1 MAAPYAFATL
11 LTSDFYLP
19 GALALAAALK
29 DVHPTPAIPPEVEF
43 QTVCLVTPE
52 TVDVSTIKLLRK
64 AYDVVIG
71 VEVIAQ
77 EDDKGLKLLGR
88 PDLNTV
94 LTKLHVFR
102 LTQYSKIIFMDADVL
117 PIWPLSHLFSLPH
130 EFSAVPD
137 VGWPDIFNSGVM
149 VLSPGE
155 DKFTELNT
163 LFKSKGSWD
172 GGDQGLLNEWRGGD
186 WNRLSFTYNTT
197 PTAAYT
203 YAPAYER
210 FGSQIKAIHFIGP
223 NKPWNLIPHRPPFSG
238 KADSSP
244 VTEFSQAYDY
254 TSLLDR
260 WFYVYDTYYRSQS
273 IVPEAEFEVKRYTS
287 AWDEQSGAEAEAVS
301 VVSSIVPTSALGL
314 EDLKRLALEGMS
326 VVPSDNRS
334 GEGDYKSMPLEG
346 RVDLMRPRPEPQEA
360 QREATIIT
368 REPQAKV
375 VPSTSVQSDDFPTYR
390 PPPPAPSNIPPSSH
404 PQSIP
409 LQPIFSIPPPQLQ
422 ADDMYHEPSHPP
434 GNLQADIV
442 YHEPTHPLDDLQ
454 SDITYHEPP
463 RPLDQHE
470 QLKGQEQSRLEVP
483 SYPAEAPKKQTQRL
497 EQRPPPRPVSPPKVA
512 WNPAIEPPPTT
523 APASSVFP
531 SDTYF
536 PNVWDQRPS
545 KLHDQARQY
554 RAPHQQPS
562 SPTPD
567 SGAFF
572 QPPPTPEIPESL
584 RKQGHYRQV
593 TGDDHL
599 GLSPSPDRS
608 KVKPVFPWEEQPR
621 HMPGRVFPASDAP
634 SPSQFL
640 SPVSEEP
647 LPLAAPFSPPFSSR
661 SQTLSPLQG
670 LPASLTYANAWDT
683 VPSIQK
689 YASRLVRSPVLPL
702 APAFESDDW
711 RRRGGRSWDD
721 RTEASSRDGDDEDNA
736 DDDDEAPAQSLW
748 AEDSD
753 NETHTSKARSRG
765 SSVSSGYVSKAK
777 KKEYRVRGVQ
787 TISPEMRSQGVQVD
801 TISQSPSRST
811 DKLGSTRKQ
820 WAPLSVATPSAPVV
834 VSQVSGGPELSMT
847 TTYPSPAGG
856 MRSPRE
862 YAFPDT
868 PGTARAGKEASAISP
883 PPRQAETG
891 SPSIARQLSHDGSSL
906 ASPPSSVGPLSPP
919 DSQPFSVTS
928 PRKPGRVFDPARGVE
943 VFKRGSEEVLARFLK
958 MSSWE
963 E

>member
-1 MAAPYAFATL
+1 MAALYAFATL

-29 DVHPTPAIPPEVEF
+29 DVHPTPAIPPEVDF

-64 AYDVVIG
+64 AFNVVVG

-102 LTQYSKIIFMDADVL
+102 LTQYSKIIFLDADVL
-117 PIWPLSHLFSLPH
+117 PIRPLSHLFSLPH

-155 DKFTELNT
+155 DKFNELNT
-163 LFKSKGSWD
+163 LLKSKGSWD
-172 GGDQGLLNEWRGGD
+172 GGDQGLLNEWRGGE

-223 NKPWNLIPHRPPFSG
+223 NKPWNSIPHRPPFSG
-238 KADSSP
+238 QQDSSA
-244 VTEFSQAYDY
+244 VTQVSQAYDY

-260 WFYVYDTYYRSQS
+260 WFHVYDTYYRSQS
-273 IVPEAEFEVKRYTS
+273 IIPEAEFEVRRYTS
-287 AWDEQSGAEAEAVS
+287 AWDEQSGAEADAVS
-301 VVSSIVPTSALGL
+301 SVSSIVPSGALGL

-326 VVPSDNRS
+326 AVSSDNRS

-346 RVDLMRPRPEPQEA
+346 RVDLMRPQQEPEDKVQP
-360 QREATIIT
+360 EATIIIRKPEAEAGPSMSVQT
-368 REPQAKV
+368 DDISTYHPPTS
-375 VPSTSVQSDDFPTYR
+375 VPSDV
-390 PPPPAPSNIPPSSH
+390 PSSSPPH
-404 PQSIP
+404 PIP
-409 LQPIFSIPPPQLQ
+409 LQPISPTPPPQLQ
-422 ADDMYHEPSHPP
+422 ADSVHPEPPRPPIQLQADIMYHEPTRPP
-434 GNLQADIV
+434 V
-442 YHEPTHPLDDLQ
+442 H
-454 SDITYHEPP
+454 
-463 RPLDQHE
+463 HE
-470 QLKGQEQSRLEVP
+470 QPKGQESSHVEIPRYLG
-483 SYPAEAPKKQTQRL
+483 EAPKEPTQQM
-497 EQRPPPRPVSPPKVA
+497 EQRPPPRPASPPKVA

-523 APASSVFP
+523 APVSSVFP

-536 PNVWDQRPS
+536 PNVWDQHPS

-554 RAPHQQPS
+554 HAPHQQPS

-584 RKQGHYRQV
+584 RQQGHYRQV
-593 TGDDHL
+593 TGDDLL
-599 GLSPSPDRS
+599 GFSPSPDRS
-608 KVKPVFPWEEQPR
+608 KVKPVFPWEGQPR
-621 HMPGRVFPASDAP
+621 HMPKRVFPASDAP
-634 SPSQFL
+634 SPSEFMSSESEPPL
-640 SPVSEEP
+640 PPAAPVSPP
-647 LPLAAPFSPPFSSR
+647 LPPR

-670 LPASLTYANAWDT
+670 LPISLTYANAWDN

-689 YASRLVRSPVLPL
+689 YASRLVRPPVLPL

-736 DDDDEAPAQSLW
+736 DDDDEPQTQRLW

-753 NETHTSKARSRG
+753 NETYTSKARSRG
-765 SSVSSGYVSKAK
+765 SSVSSTYVSKTK

-787 TISPEMRSQGVQVD
+787 TISPEMRSQGVQVN
-801 TISQSPSRST
+801 TISQSPPRST
-811 DKLGSTRKQ
+811 DKRGGTRKQ

-834 VSQVSGGPELSMT
+834 AHQISGGPELSMT
-847 TTYPSPAGG
+847 TTYPSPVGD

-862 YAFPDT
+862 HAFPDP
-868 PGTARAGKEASAISP
+868 PGTARVGKVAAADSP
-883 PPRQAETG
+883 PPLRQTEAA
-891 SPSIARQLSHDGSSL
+891 SPSIARQPSNDGSSL
-906 ASPPSSVGPLSPP
+906 ASPLSSVGPLSPP

-943 VFKRGSEEVLARFLK
+943 LFKRGSEEVLARFLK